1 VKLVYK
7 DTGKLVKVG
16 DIIPAE
22 CDDER
27 TGMRVLGFKE
37 PHKPSSGGKVHVAVQ
52 YGDDEHE
59 DTREYFVSV
68 IGAHWIEREDQTT
81 TTQTDRSISNAARA
95 LWAGEYQ
102 TGRSNDEALA
112 DILADLMHW
121 ADCYAEDFE
130 DRLRV
135 ARTHFEA
142 EKGS

>member
-1 VKLVYK
+1 MKLVYK
-7 DTGKLVKVG
+7 NTGEPVKVG

-52 YGDDEHE
+52 YGDDEHD

-68 IGAHWIEREDQTT
+68 IGAHWIEREDQMTA
-81 TTQTDRSISNAARA
+81 QAARSAGNAARA
-95 LWAGEYQ
+95 LAGEYQ
-102 TGRSNDEALA
+102 AGRSNDEALT
-112 DILADLMHW
+112 DILTDLMHW

-135 ARTHFEA
+135 ARTYFEA